1 MTPELLLSLAGLA
14 LIDSTSIGT
23 LFIPVWL
30 LLTPGPV
37 NVRRILGYLATIA
50 VFYLA
55 VGLLLVWGGSTLGG
69 ALGGALDN
77 RGVLWAQLVLGVGM
91 LVLSFRYDG
100 KRRPRTGGVL
110 RWRDRATA
118 GDSSPRWLV
127 GLALLAGARRGGDHA
142 AVPRRGSSLLAT
154 ARESGAAGAG
164 GRAAPATAWSWVLP
178 AVLLL
183 GCQGGA
189 PALVEPVL
197 AAAEQLDRHEGGQ
210 HVRLGPRHRRFPD
223 RPRRRRPAG
232 PVRPERHRSPTTAA
246 SASRPRRRLLHRGP
260 VRAGVD
266 VHGRRR
272 AGSRP
277 GSCPASS
284 ARSAASVL
292 GAETAASSGMPGHPR
307 LLGQL
312 EAGPAGDQQH
322 VPGQRQP
329 AAPAPPSRSPCRRR
343 CAGRRPRGAPPAR
356 RRR

>member
-69 ALGGALDN
+69 ALDGALDN

-118 GDSSPRWLV
+118 GDSSPRWLF
-127 GLALLAGARRGGDHA
+127 GLALLAALAEVATMLPYLGAVG
-142 AVPRRGSSLLAT
+142 LLAT
-154 ARESGAAGAG
+154 SGVGAAGVLG
-164 GRAAPATAWSWVLP
+164 LLTGYCLVMVLP

-183 GCQGGA
+183 GA
-189 PALVEPVL
+189 RVARPRLVEPVL
-197 AAAEQLDRHEGGQ
+197 ARLNTWIVTKAGSALGWILGIAGFLIARDAAA
-210 HVRLGPRHRRFPD
+210 RLGLFD
-223 RPRRRRPAG
+223 
-232 PVRPERHRSPTTAA
+232 
-246 SASRPRRRLLHRGP
+246 LI
-260 VRAGVD
+260 D
-266 VHGRRR
+266 QIGR
-272 AGSRP
+272 
-277 GSCPASS
+277 
-284 ARSAASVL
+284 
-292 GAETAASSGMPGHPR
+292 
-307 LLGQL
+307 
-312 EAGPAGDQQH
+312 
-322 VPGQRQP
+322 
-329 AAPAPPSRSPCRRR
+329 
-343 CAGRRPRGAPPAR
+343 
-356 RRR
+356 